1 MNKMINIQR
10 TRYVITLNN
19 QIYCGLAGAYE
30 FRNVENIGDASVK
43 TYLSEKKA
51 EAVAKKL
58 ATVYPGV
65 KVEKITESFYSYNE

>member
-1 MNKMINIQR
+1 MINIQR

-30 FRNVENIGDASVK
+30 FRDIDNIGNASVK

-51 EAVAKKL
+51 EAVAKEL
-58 ATVYPGV
+58 STDA
-65 KVEKITESFYSYNE
+65 KVVEILESFTS